1 MNFNHRKSSFVLL
14 AVTAVVL
21 VTTFANYFL
30 LTNPGDNNSLG
41 LLIKPAQAQEDDG
54 SYGLDTTAGQAK
66 LPTTGLPT
74 MAGKIIGAALSLLG
88 VVFLV
93 LMVYGGILW
102 MTAHGNAE
110 QLKKSRDVIIAAIV
124 GLIVVLMA
132 YAITSFIMDN
142 LATTSTQY
150 NPAEEGVEG

>member
-1 MNFNHRKSSFVLL
+1 M
-14 AVTAVVL
+14 AVVL
-21 VTTFANYFL
+21 VTIFANYFIL

-41 LLIKPAQAQEDDG
+41 LLIKPALAQ
-54 SYGLDTTAGQAK
+54 YGLDETAKEAYGKVPAD
-66 LPTTGLPT
+66 TLPT

-110 QLKKSRDVIIAAIV
+110 QLKKSREIIIAAIV
-124 GLIVVLMA
+124 GLIVVLLA
-132 YAITSFIMDN
+132 YALTSFIMN
-142 LATTSTQY
+142 SLATTSSASEWDPSRSDYTSTPPSLPDREY
-150 NPAEEGVEG
+150 